1 MHIERV
7 TSENIRLAAYVHRE
21 SWKESHKSFVSVQA
35 LEKRTVERQTAY
47 LQQQIDS
54 GKAVYMLTDGI
65 PVGVVSVYG
74 NIIENL
80 YILPEKQRQ
89 GYGSRLLSFAISEC
103 TGTPTLTVLSNNS
116 AIEMYRKFGFTET
129 GNTIP
134 LNRTLWEIEMTMEKQ
149 K

>member
-1 MHIERV
+1 MHIEKV
-7 TSENIRLAAYVHRE
+7 TAENIHLAAYIHRE
-21 SWKESHKSFVSVQA
+21 SWKNSHKSFVSVQA

-80 YILPEKQRQ
+80 YILPENKDRVMAAGCFHLQYPNAPAPPPLQ
-89 GYGSRLLSFAISEC
+89 YCPI
-103 TGTPTLTVLSNNS
+103 TV
-116 AIEMYRKFGFTET
+116 
-129 GNTIP
+129 P
-134 LNRTLWEIEMTMEKQ
+134 
-149 K
+149 